1 MFIASEKYKS
11 AHKIKQVI
19 KMKEEERDL
28 LAEALERYESLEAQA
43 VDGITIAQMEDL
55 LKQCFE

>member
-1 MFIASEKYKS
+1 
-11 AHKIKQVI
+11 
-19 KMKEEERDL
+19 MKEDERDL

-43 VDGITIAQMEDL
+43 VDGITIAQIEDL

>member
-1 MFIASEKYKS
+1 
-11 AHKIKQVI
+11 
-19 KMKEEERDL
+19 MKDEERDL
-28 LAEALERYESLEAQA
+28 LAEVLERYESLEVQA

>member
-1 MFIASEKYKS
+1 
-11 AHKIKQVI
+11 
-19 KMKEEERDL
+19 MKDEERDL
-28 LAEALERYESLEAQA
+28 LAEAIEKYESLEAQT

>member
-1 MFIASEKYKS
+1 
-11 AHKIKQVI
+11 
-19 KMKEEERDL
+19 MKDEERDL

-43 VDGITIAQMEDL
+43 GDGITIAQMEDL

>member
-1 MFIASEKYKS
+1 
-11 AHKIKQVI
+11 
-19 KMKEEERDL
+19 MKDVERDL

-43 VDGITIAQMEDL
+43 VDGITIEQMEDL